1 MVFRKSYFYKLQN
14 YWYCDLAFEYSDVD
28 ADIKS
33 SIESIKNP
41 YKGKIIVKKVNNL
54 ILTKD
59 SKYPFECEIIE
70 TN

>member
-1 MVFRKSYFYKLQN
+1 MEG
-14 YWYCDLAFEYSDVD
+14 CDLAFEYSDVD

-41 YKGKIIVKKVNNL
+41 YKKVNNL